1 MVAEPARAAVRR
13 ALRFAEDGPN
23 DAERQMRICLSRKR
37 LLVIGIALAIGLVH
51 VLGIGHRTSGV
62 VSRWYSSYFSDIA
75 LPFAAYFLLC
85 ASEKSFPALRPW
97 WTKLVLVFGAATT
110 AEILQFFG
118 VYALGKTF
126 DPLDV
131 AAYATG
137 ALLAVAVERA
147 LFAKYL
153 RSWRL

>member
-1 MVAEPARAAVRR
+1 VVAEPAGAAVSG
-13 ALRFAEDGPN
+13 APGSPENGPN
-23 DAERQMRICLSRKR
+23 H
-37 LLVIGIALAIGLVH
+37 G
-51 VLGIGHRTSGV
+51 
-62 VSRWYSSYFSDIA
+62 
-75 LPFAAYFLLC
+75 
-85 ASEKSFPALRPW
+85 LRPR

-131 AAYATG
+131 VAYATG
-137 ALLAVAVERA
+137 ALIAVAVERA
-147 LFAKYL
+147 VFAKYL